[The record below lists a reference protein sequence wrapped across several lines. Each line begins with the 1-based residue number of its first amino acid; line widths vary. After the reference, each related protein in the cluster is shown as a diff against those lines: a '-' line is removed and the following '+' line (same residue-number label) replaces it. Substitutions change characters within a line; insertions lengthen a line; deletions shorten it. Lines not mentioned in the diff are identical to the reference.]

1 MHNCLLCFVFFVC
14 FKYCIFFIE
23 YLLKYHMKYM
33 NIIHTNCCLYCEL
46 VCVSAV
52 STERMNLHL
61 ERGFSNINF
70 VLCMHVALLLE
81 HSRLLYQILFIAYS
95 IANWNILVCCIAFL
109 FLHVA
114 LLLYRVVVVV
124 STQ

>member
-1 MHNCLLCFVFFVC
+1 
-14 FKYCIFFIE
+14 
-23 YLLKYHMKYM
+23 M

-52 STERMNLHL
+52 STDRMNLHL

-81 HSRLLYQILFIAYS
+81 HSSLLYHILFIAYS
-95 IANWNILVCCIAFL
+95 IAN
-109 FLHVA
+109 
-114 LLLYRVVVVV
+114 V
-124 STQ
+124 SGGGCSKHTTNRDIQKNSP